1 MEDKI
6 FTNNE
11 KQKISKTKLNMNI
24 TGKTLRKIN
33 LNNTA
38 RGQHLM
44 DGAQ

>member
-6 FTNNE
+6 VTNNE

-38 RGQHLM
+38 RGQHLT